1 MTIYA
6 VFDVSSKTT
15 SLCVVD
21 GDDAVMRRDVVM
33 SDPDIV
39 VTWLKRH
46 CAGLVRVVLETGPLS
61 TFLYRGLIERGI
73 PVVGICARHAR
84 KALSAR
90 VNKSDA
96 NDAESL
102 AQLCRTGWFK
112 AVHMKAG
119 ATHIDRAALKI
130 RALLMS
136 SRNAFANQLR
146 GMLKLFGLRM
156 GTVTKLRCQFTE
168 YTS

>member
-73 PVVGICARHAR
+73 PVVGICARHASFR
-84 KALSAR
+84 K
-90 VNKSDA
+90 
-96 NDAESL
+96 
-102 AQLCRTGWFK
+102 TG
-112 AVHMKAG
+112 
-119 ATHIDRAALKI
+119 T
-130 RALLMS
+130 
-136 SRNAFANQLR
+136 RNSMPPFCGKRNR
-146 GMLKLFGLRM
+146 
-156 GTVTKLRCQFTE
+156 
-168 YTS
+168 S